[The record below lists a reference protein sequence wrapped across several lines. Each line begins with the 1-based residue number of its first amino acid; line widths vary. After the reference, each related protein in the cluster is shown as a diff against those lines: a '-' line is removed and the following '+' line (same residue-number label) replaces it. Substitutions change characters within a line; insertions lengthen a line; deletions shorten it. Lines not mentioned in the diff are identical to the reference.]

1 MSQSHTYRV
10 LFVCLGNICRS
21 PAAEIICRA
30 ELKKVGLAGHV
41 RVDSCGTASY
51 HIGSKP
57 DSRMI
62 AALARAG
69 YEYDGHRARTLRP
82 ADGTE
87 FDLIIP
93 QDNENLRD
101 VRTTLA
107 ATAAARVVPM
117 SHWFPADTR
126 HAEVPDPYYGT
137 AADFDEG
144 VHLLSAGVA
153 NLIADIQQTVL
164 RDKNL

>member
-1 MSQSHTYRV
+1 MSDKTGKYRV

-30 ELKKVGLAGHV
+30 ELKKAGLAGRV

-51 HIGSKP
+51 HIGSRP

-69 YEYDGHRARTLRP
+69 YEYDGHRARQLR
-82 ADGTE
+82 ASDGTE

-93 QDNENLRD
+93 QDEENLHD
-101 VRTTLA
+101 VRAALA
-107 ATAAARVVPM
+107 STARACVEPM
-117 SHWFPADTR
+117 SHYFPAETHHR
-126 HAEVPDPYYGT
+126 EVPDPYYGGPEG
-137 AADFDEG
+137 FDE
-144 VHLLSAGVA
+144 VVRLLRESMPKLLASLPV
-153 NLIADIQQTVL
+153 
-164 RDKNL
+164 